1 MNRLLYYYVALYYI
15 VSFLSPLRLKEKRG
29 AMMLLLGAERQMLS
43 RLSSLQL
50 SIYYIASRSCRT
62 CDGLFVVPEPA
73 PPPRK
78 LLLHCDSGHL
88 IRPAP
93 AGLLDAVPKN
103 LGSAH
108 IFRDLVL
115 LLLGRPP
122 CQLKN
127 YVGYS
132 YTHNTQQQATKS
144 KRKGAVTFR
153 HEE

>member
-1 MNRLLYYYVALYYI
+1 MNCLLYYYVAILY
-15 VSFLSPLRLKEKRG
+15 SFISLPSSLEGKTG
-29 AMMLLLGAERQMLS
+29 AMMLLLGAERQMS
-43 RLSSLQL
+43 RLFSLQL

-62 CDGLFVVPEPA
+62 CDGLFVVPKP
-73 PPPRK
+73 PLPPRTITLWTRVILFVPP
-78 LLLHCDSGHL
+78 LLGCCSPEKSW
-88 IRPAP
+88 IRSY
-93 AGLLDAVPKN
+93 LSV
-103 LGSAH
+103 
-108 IFRDLVL
+108 LVV

-132 YTHNTQQQATKS
+132 YIQHIAASKS